1 MTLGD
6 VVERERKRRR
16 KYEYHHGDASK
27 FRVKGF
33 DNVTDTIVAASRW
46 GGAQQTPDLVAAAI
60 DEECR
65 LMEER
70 ARASREFHASLERD
84 EEALLLS
91 VGDDGW

>member
-1 MTLGD
+1 MTLGE

-16 KYEYHHGDASK
+16 KYEHIQK
-27 FRVKGF
+27 FHVRGF
-33 DNVTDTIVAASRW
+33 DNVTDTIVAANHW

-70 ARASREFHASLERD
+70 ARASREFHASLDRD